1 MCKTRQVALI
11 VNGATSY
18 DRKNI
23 QGVVDYAREVGN
35 WSLYVEEDPSRSTK
49 LPDLRTWPGDG
60 IIANFHARK
69 VAEATC
75 GLKIPLVRFGGR
87 YHWGDPALAAAYFE
101 PDNHSIARLAAG
113 HLMDR
118 GFTRLAYCGLP
129 RSRTNAWSDERA
141 RAFNQ
146 LASEGGFPCWVYK
159 GRQSTARKWAD
170 LRRELSAWLESL
182 EKPLGLMACND
193 ARALHVLEACR
204 TIGARVP
211 DDVAVIG
218 VDNDEMMCELTN
230 PPLTSVELGARRMG
244 YQAAALLDQLMA
256 GQRAPRLRFVLKPDG
271 VVIRR
276 STDALVMKDAKVA
289 AAVRFIRQHACDR
302 IRVENVVQAAKVSR
316 SALQARFKA
325 VMGRTI
331 HAEIQRTRLERAEQ
345 LVAHTDLPL
354 KQIASRSGFKHVQHM
369 TTLFRRHTGRT
380 PAEYRRRSRL

>member
-1 MCKTRQVALI
+1 MITPQLRLELRYLLGARTAARIIGSIERISTLVCARGRLAAWYRQALVWRMPMCKTRQVALI

-146 LASEGGFPCWVYK
+146 LA
-159 GRQSTARKWAD
+159 
-170 LRRELSAWLESL
+170 
-182 EKPLGLMACND
+182 
-193 ARALHVLEACR
+193 
-204 TIGARVP
+204 
-211 DDVAVIG
+211 
-218 VDNDEMMCELTN
+218 
-230 PPLTSVELGARRMG
+230 
-244 YQAAALLDQLMA
+244 
-256 GQRAPRLRFVLKPDG
+256 
-271 VVIRR
+271 
-276 STDALVMKDAKVA
+276 
-289 AAVRFIRQHACDR
+289 
-302 IRVENVVQAAKVSR
+302 
-316 SALQARFKA
+316 
-325 VMGRTI
+325 
-331 HAEIQRTRLERAEQ
+331 
-345 LVAHTDLPL
+345 
-354 KQIASRSGFKHVQHM
+354 
-369 TTLFRRHTGRT
+369 
-380 PAEYRRRSRL
+380 